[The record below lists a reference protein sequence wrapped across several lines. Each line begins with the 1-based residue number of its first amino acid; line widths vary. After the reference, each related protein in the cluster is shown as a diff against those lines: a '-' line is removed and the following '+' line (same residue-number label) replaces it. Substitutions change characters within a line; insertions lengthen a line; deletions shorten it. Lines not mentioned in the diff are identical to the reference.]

1 MKRLLSVL
9 FISAVGTTGAMAQTY
24 EDVRNLLVLGQVK
37 AAREKL
43 DQGMAKPK
51 FAAKPEAYILKAT
64 VYGYLLN
71 DSSLASQH
79 GQLEQEAI
87 GAYEKYLEMDP
98 KKELINQTPYNNT
111 PITFYSN
118 YFNNGIKLYN
128 KKDWAAAAESF
139 KHTVKWSDFIID
151 NKLASMTLDT
161 TANLLAGASYQN
173 AKNEDEAARY
183 FTRLTDKKIGGE
195 DNEFMYQF
203 LTGYYFRKGDIAN
216 FEKIKA
222 AGASLYPKAEF
233 FTYSEEDFIMSME
246 DKVEMRKRLEAKL
259 QKEPDNT
266 ALLETY
272 GLILFEELNKEDG
285 ERPGNYEELEGKM
298 VDFLSKAGDR
308 NTKSGKAYYYLGNHF
323 INKGVRINDKIREV
337 TDEIRKVNA
346 AAKPNP
352 KTGKLPP
359 PPAELT
365 DKRAALQKDY
375 DAEVDKALPFLLK
388 SAEGY
393 GKADGL
399 KGMELQNYKR
409 LVDQLILIYGDK
421 KAASKVPA
429 DKAKFEAEEKKW
441 SDTYNKISKG

>member
-203 LTGYYFRKGDIAN
+203 LTGYYFRKRDIAN

-233 FTYSEEDFIMSME
+233 FTYS
-246 DKVEMRKRLEAKL
+246 
-259 QKEPDNT
+259 
-266 ALLETY
+266 
-272 GLILFEELNKEDG
+272 
-285 ERPGNYEELEGKM
+285 
-298 VDFLSKAGDR
+298 
-308 NTKSGKAYYYLGNHF
+308 
-323 INKGVRINDKIREV
+323 
-337 TDEIRKVNA
+337 
-346 AAKPNP
+346 
-352 KTGKLPP
+352 
-359 PPAELT
+359 
-365 DKRAALQKDY
+365 
-375 DAEVDKALPFLLK
+375 
-388 SAEGY
+388 
-393 GKADGL
+393 
-399 KGMELQNYKR
+399 
-409 LVDQLILIYGDK
+409 
-421 KAASKVPA
+421 
-429 DKAKFEAEEKKW
+429 
-441 SDTYNKISKG
+441 